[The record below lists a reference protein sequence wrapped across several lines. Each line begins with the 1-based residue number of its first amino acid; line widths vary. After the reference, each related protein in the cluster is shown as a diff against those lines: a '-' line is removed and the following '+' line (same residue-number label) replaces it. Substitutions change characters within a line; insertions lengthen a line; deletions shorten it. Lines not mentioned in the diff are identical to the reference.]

1 MTLTEFNKVFDK
13 VMDKYS
19 RTHAR
24 NSNNSRRSSFQP
36 HLVDVTIN
44 TDMGTVTKVV
54 FRNIYS
60 VYLKQFIN
68 EDNNIVFEDKF
79 GQTIQ
84 DQINNF
90 LNFLEVLEN
99 DPTT

>member
-1 MTLTEFNKVFDK
+1 MTLTEFNRVFDK
-13 VMDKYS
+13 IMDKYS

-36 HLVDVTIN
+36 HLVNVTIN
-44 TDMGTVTKVV
+44 TDTVEVTKIV

-68 EDNNIVFEDKF
+68 ESNNIVFADNPN
-79 GQTIQ
+79 QTLQ

-90 LNFLEVLEN
+90 FEVLEN

>member
-1 MTLTEFNKVFDK
+1 MTIEQFTNIYHTI
-13 VMDKYS
+13 MDRYS
-19 RTHAR
+19 STHAR

-36 HLVDVTIN
+36 HLVDITISAD
-44 TDMGTVTKVV
+44 TGAVTKVT

-68 EDNNIVFEDKF
+68 EDNNIVFEDNPN
-79 GQTIQ
+79 QTLQ

-90 LNFLEVLEN
+90 FEVLEN

>member
-1 MTLTEFNKVFDK
+1 MTIEQFTNIYHTI
-13 VMDKYS
+13 MDRYS
-19 RTHAR
+19 STHAR
-24 NSNNSRRSSFQP
+24 NSNNSHRSSFQP
-36 HLVDVTIN
+36 HLVDITISAD
-44 TDMGTVTKVV
+44 TGAVTKVT

-68 EDNNIVFEDKF
+68 EDNNIVFEDNPN
-79 GQTIQ
+79 QTLQ

-90 LNFLEVLEN
+90 FEVLEN

>member
-1 MTLTEFNKVFDK
+1 MTIEQFTNIYHTI
-13 VMDKYS
+13 MDRYS
-19 RTHAR
+19 STHAR

-36 HLVDVTIN
+36 HLVDITISAD
-44 TDMGTVTKVV
+44 TGAVTKVT

-68 EDNNIVFEDKF
+68 EDNNIVFEDNPN
-79 GQTIQ
+79 QTLQ

-90 LNFLEVLEN
+90 FEVLEN
-99 DPTT
+99 DPTD